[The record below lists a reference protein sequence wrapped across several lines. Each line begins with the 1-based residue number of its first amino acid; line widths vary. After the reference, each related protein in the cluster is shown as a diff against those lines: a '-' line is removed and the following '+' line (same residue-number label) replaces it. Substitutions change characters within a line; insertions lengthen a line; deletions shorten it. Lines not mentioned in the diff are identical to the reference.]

1 MAETKNKNKPIPSLA
16 GYGGVRALQKNLE
29 RSTTLAANR
38 EAVSYTLLS
47 IANTKP
53 TDIMEWDSEGNIKVK
68 ASKDIPEHALQ
79 AIKSIKTVTKTDK
92 EGNSYTTIDIEL
104 WDKVGVLRILAKAS
118 GLLDNPEE
126 SDKPSVIGIN
136 VKAPETT
143 TYYEEPKQSSET
155 ESNEGLGGVQGEK
168 KESEEDGLD

>member
-1 MAETKNKNKPIPSLA
+1 MTEKKVKNKSKPIPSLA

-38 EAVSYTLLS
+38 EAVSYSLLS

-118 GLLDNPEE
+118 GLLDTPDE
-126 SDKPSVIGIN
+126 SDRPSVIGIN

-143 TYYEEPKQSSET
+143 TYYEETDDREQEEVPTDPRGSED
-155 ESNEGLGGVQGEK
+155 
-168 KESEEDGLD
+168 EEQ

>member
-1 MAETKNKNKPIPSLA
+1 MTEKKVKNKSKPIPSLA

-38 EAVSYTLLS
+38 EAVSYSLLS

-143 TYYEEPKQSSET
+143 TYYEEPEQSSEI
-155 ESNEGLGGVQGEK
+155 ESDEGLGGVQGEEEEH
-168 KESEEDGLD
+168 ES

>member
-1 MAETKNKNKPIPSLA
+1 MAEKKVNNKSKPIPSLA

-38 EAVSYTLLS
+38 EAVSYSLLS

-126 SDKPSVIGIN
+126 SDKPSLIVF
-136 VKAPETT
+136 PF
-143 TYYEEPKQSSET
+143 Y
-155 ESNEGLGGVQGEK
+155 
-168 KESEEDGLD
+168 